1 MSVDSVLSTADSGRP
16 TTDDRRPTAAHANRV
31 IIEHVRPEIDGG
43 RFPIKRTVGE
53 RVDVTA
59 DVFADGHDVVAAVL
73 RDKPTYSAERAEHAE
88 RINSAVSAGSALNV
102 DTWRET
108 RMSLVAPGTDEW
120 TASFDT
126 PEMGWHEYEIVAWV
140 DRFLTWRRDLTA
152 KAAADQDVSLE
163 LLAGSLLVREAAG
176 RVVARPFSA
185 SARDRFPRAT
195 ADAPKREEREG
206 GQGRERGAES
216 PALQKDGGHAEWLL
230 ERADALSDATSQ
242 AHRLEVALDAA
253 LAALMLTYADRSRAT
268 TSPARRVWV
277 DRERARFGAW
287 YEMFPR
293 SAGPDPHRSATFHEA
308 AAALP
313 RIADLGFDVVYLP
326 PIHPIGRSFRKGRNN
341 ALAADPSD
349 PGSPWAIGSPDGGH
363 TAIEPGLGT
372 IDDFDAFRQEAERLR
387 LEVALDLAWQCSPDH
402 PWVREHPEWFRHR
415 PDGTI
420 KYAENPPKKYQDIYP
435 FDFETDDWRALW
447 RALLDVT
454 LFWVERGVRAFRVD
468 NPHTKTFGF
477 WEWLIDNVHARHADV
492 IFLAEA
498 FTRPKPMRYLAK
510 AGFTQSYGYFTW
522 RNTKSELVEYFTEL
536 TASEPREYLRPNL
549 FANTPDILHA
559 YLQHGGRPAFEA
571 RLLLAS
577 TLGASYGI
585 YSGFE
590 VCEGRALRPGSEEYA
605 DSEKYQFRHWDWERP
620 GNIRELICRVNAIRH
635 EHRALQFDGTLKFHD
650 TDNPEII
657 AYSKTAPDGSDPV
670 LTIVNLDPRQ
680 MQHGLVEASVDEDAF
695 TVRDLLDDASYTWHR
710 GRNYVRFDPGIR
722 QGHVLCLPTP
732 RA

>member
-1 MSVDSVLSTADSGRP
+1 
-16 TTDDRRPTAAHANRV
+16 V

-53 RVDVTA
+53 RLDVTA

-73 RDKPTYSAERAEHAE
+73 RDRPRLTAEDAKTADKNLLSANTTPAAPKLASRTSSEGGSSA
-88 RINSAVSAGSALNV
+88 ISAVNR
-102 DTWRET
+102 DEWRET
-108 RMSLVAPGTDEW
+108 RMVLAAPGTDEW

-126 PEMGWHEYEIVAWV
+126 ISMGWHEYEIVAWV
-140 DRFLTWRRDLTA
+140 DRFLTWCRDVKT

-163 LLAGSLLVREAAG
+163 LLEGSLLVREAAG
-176 RVVARPFSA
+176 RAV
-185 SARDRFPRAT
+185 
-195 ADAPKREEREG
+195 
-206 GQGRERGAES
+206 
-216 PALQKDGGHAEWLL
+216 QKDGGHAGWLL
-230 ERADALSDATSQ
+230 ERADALSDATPHGQ
-242 AHRLEVALDAA
+242 RLEVALDPA
-253 LAALMLTYADRSRAT
+253 LAALMFIYADRSRASI
-268 TSPARRVWV
+268 SPARRVWV

-293 SAGPDPHRSATFHEA
+293 SAGPDPTRSATFREA
-308 AAALP
+308 SAALA

-341 ALAADPSD
+341 ALAAEPSD
-349 PGSPWAIGSPDGGH
+349 PGSPWAIGSAEGGH

-372 IDDFDAFRQEAERLR
+372 LDGFDAFRQEAERLG

-420 KYAENPPKKYQDIYP
+420 RYAENPPKKYQDIYP
-435 FDFETDDWRALW
+435 FDFESEDWRALW
-447 RALLDVT
+447 RALLEVT
-454 LFWVERGVRAFRVD
+454 LFWVDHGVRAFRVD
-468 NPHTKTFGF
+468 NPHTKTFTF
-477 WEWLIDNVHARHADV
+477 WEWLIDSVHARHPDV

-498 FTRPKPMRYLAK
+498 FTRPKLMGYLAK
-510 AGFTQSYGYFTW
+510 LGFTQSYSYFTW
-522 RNTKSELVEYFTEL
+522 RNTKAELTEYFAEL
-536 TASEPREYLRPNL
+536 TTSESREYLRPNL

-571 RLLLAS
+571 RLLLAA
-577 TLGASYGI
+577 TLGANYGI

-590 VCEGRALRPGSEEYA
+590 LCERRALRPGSEEYA
-605 DSEKYQFRHWDWERP
+605 DSEKYQFQHWDWERP
-620 GNIRELICRVNAIRH
+620 GNIHELVCRVNAIRH
-635 EHRALQFDGTLKFHD
+635 AHRALQFNVPLIFHD

-657 AYSKTAPDGSDPV
+657 AYSKTAPDGSDPI
-670 LTIVNLDPRQ
+670 LTIVNLDPHH
-680 MQHGLVEASVDEDAF
+680 MQHGLVDVPVADDAF